1 MLEKTAIVI
10 LAEFAMTMQEF
21 QNHMLKPHLKVFI
34 CLSLAHGA
42 FLQLGRLEP
51 DLISNNLQKS
61 QVSSFFD

>member
-34 CLSLAHGA
+34 SLSLAHLYFCA
-42 FLQLGRLEP
+42 LFW
-51 DLISNNLQKS
+51 
-61 QVSSFFD
+61 SF

>member
-34 CLSLAHGA
+34 CLSLAHLY
-42 FLQLGRLEP
+42 FCTLFW
-51 DLISNNLQKS
+51 
-61 QVSSFFD
+61 SF